1 ISLDPDATDR
11 TATVT
16 ISDTQDTALVSIV
29 ANDSAAAEPSDNGQ
43 FTISL
48 TNPSSTPTTV
58 NYTVTGTASGTDYT
72 SLGTSIVIPANTT
85 SVTLNVTLLADVLVE
100 GDETVIVTL
109 TNVSGDPQISLDP
122 DAADRTATVTIS
134 DTDDTAATSITASVA
149 TASEPSTSGQFTISL
164 TNPSSTPTTVHF
176 TVTGTASGTDYT
188 SLGTSIVIPANTT
201 SVTLDVTL
209 LADVLVEGDE
219 TVIVTLT
226 SVSGDPQISLDPDAA
241 DRTATVT
248 ISDTDDTALVSIV
261 ANDPTAA
268 EPSDNGQFTISLTN
282 PSSTPTTVNF
292 TVTGTASGT
301 DYTSLG

>member
-85 SVTLNVTLLADVLVE
+85 SVTLDVTLLADVLVE

-109 TNVSGDPQISLDP
+109 TSVSGDPQISLDP

-134 DTDDTAATSITASVA
+134 DTDDTAEVSIVANDPTAA
-149 TASEPSTSGQFTISL
+149 EPSNNGQFTISL
-164 TNPSSTPTTVHF
+164 TNPSSTPTTVNF

-226 SVSGDPQISLDPDAA
+226 SVSGDPQISLDPD
-241 DRTATVT
+241 
-248 ISDTDDTALVSIV
+248 
-261 ANDPTAA
+261 
-268 EPSDNGQFTISLTN
+268 
-282 PSSTPTTVNF
+282 
-292 TVTGTASGT
+292 
-301 DYTSLG
+301 